1 MLTIVDPQS
10 VQALLAKLHPLQ
22 NSITGLIDGLEAG
35 DHAPSKTSAGSALR
49 AEVVD
54 GFPTKP
60 TLTQLVDEFL
70 REMRAN
76 AATVHELGELA
87 TNEPG

>member
-1 MLTIVDPQS
+1 MVTIVDPQS
-10 VQALLAKLHPLQ
+10 VQALLAKLHPLR
-22 NSITGLIDGLEAG
+22 NSITGLIDGLEVG
-35 DHAPSKTSAGSALR
+35 APSKPSTGSAPR

-54 GFPTKP
+54 GFPTNP
-60 TLTQLVDEFL
+60 TLAQLVDEFL